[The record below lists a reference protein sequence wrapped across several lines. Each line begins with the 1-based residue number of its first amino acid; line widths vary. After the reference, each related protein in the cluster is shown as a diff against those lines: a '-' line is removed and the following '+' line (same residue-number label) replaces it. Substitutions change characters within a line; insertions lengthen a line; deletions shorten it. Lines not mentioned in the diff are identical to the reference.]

1 MSRTVVWQK
10 TLTSLISLTYRSFVD
25 RFRLKD
31 ALIAEDAEDAEK
43 NKLLNMGSWAVVFT
57 RGCLIYGLVHPGQT
71 GAVSEA

>member
-1 MSRTVVWQK
+1 MSRTH
-10 TLTSLISLTYRSFVD
+10 RSFVD

-31 ALIAEDAEDAEK
+31 ALTAEDAEDAEE
-43 NKLLNMGSWAVVFT
+43 NKLLNLGSWAVVLT